1 MTAKRIWGHLF
12 ALSLSP
18 FFQSYNFC
26 ILKVG
31 EEGVLETCRY
41 LGPSAPDIPWS
52 HSSLLLPC
60 FSAINN
66 NKKPCTDTP
75 GTQQGSLWM
84 FVDWLTECM
93 QMLSPRLP
101 EELSSFGFPKSSQNS
116 VLFSISLKLIMG
128 WEWREEHEAPS
139 MRPLKNNSR
148 SPRTSCIYT
157 ITWGGCQVSPIVWLY
172 YPHLSGF
179 RWYLP
184 LDSSLDCML
193 HEGVF
198 LTFVLLGTIL
208 GIAAVNTYLWN
219 NVNMNSWTIWTKLF
233 WHFRGFLVFS
243 RFC

>member
-75 GTQQGSLWM
+75 GTQQGSIH
-84 FVDWLTECM
+84 FQA
-93 QMLSPRLP
+93 QMLVGKIR
-101 EELSSFGFPKSSQNS
+101 FF
-116 VLFSISLKLIMG
+116 LIIG
-128 WEWREEHEAPS
+128 RVF
-139 MRPLKNNSR
+139 RPLLILARGHSQFLAMWAFSMAGLLHLNQQGRESMK
-148 SPRTSCIYT
+148 SPSKTEI
-157 ITWGGCQVSPIVWLY
+157 
-172 YPHLSGF
+172 
-179 RWYLP
+179 
-184 LDSSLDCML
+184 
-193 HEGVF
+193 
-198 LTFVLLGTIL
+198 TIL
-208 GIAAVNTYLWN
+208 EGTSHPLPYPTVWKWVIGPLSYSRWRVWMPRGSNNMGIAN
-219 NVNMNSWTIWTKLF
+219 IQQ
-233 WHFRGFLVFS
+233 S
-243 RFC
+243 RRTHD

>member
-1 MTAKRIWGHLF
+1 MRQYLLLGLYLSCTCLSWDRQFSHLVLHA
-12 ALSLSP
+12 ALCFCDPSSWPQSAFGDTCLLFLSP

-26 ILKVG
+26 ILRVG

-75 GTQQGSLWM
+75 GTQRGSLWM

-101 EELSSFGFPKSSQNS
+101 EELR
-116 VLFSISLKLIMG
+116 VLLDSPNHPRILFCSPLSLKLILG
-128 WEWREEHEAPS
+128 WEWREEPEAPS

-157 ITWGGCQVSPIVWLY
+157 ITWGGCQVSPPPLFGYIILIFQGLDET
-172 YPHLSGF
+172 YPLI
-179 RWYLP
+179 LP
-184 LDSSLDCML
+184 
-193 HEGVF
+193 
-198 LTFVLLGTIL
+198 
-208 GIAAVNTYLWN
+208 
-219 NVNMNSWTIWTKLF
+219 
-233 WHFRGFLVFS
+233 
-243 RFC
+243 